1 MPGQLTKRALLA
13 VCERSQHNKAGAL
26 SNSGG
31 RTLAAVGV
39 SLSQV
44 PSMEL
49 YRAAVAGGV
58 DTIAAAVEGGNSFAI
73 CELDKLRTAPSSEP
87 ARFSRS

>member
-1 MPGQLTKRALLA
+1 
-13 VCERSQHNKAGAL
+13 
-26 SNSGG
+26 
-31 RTLAAVGV
+31 VGV